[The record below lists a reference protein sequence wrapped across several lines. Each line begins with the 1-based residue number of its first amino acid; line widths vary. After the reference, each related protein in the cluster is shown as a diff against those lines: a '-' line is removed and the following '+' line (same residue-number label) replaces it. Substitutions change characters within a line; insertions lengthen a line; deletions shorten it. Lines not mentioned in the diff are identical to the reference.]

1 MCTCLYEKGVDK
13 QQIMERTGH
22 QSVGGVRGYK
32 RTTARQR
39 EEVSDLM
46 LNCPVKKPHT
56 SHDEKE
62 NRNPN
67 DHTMVPVAGKENV
80 GLDS

>member
-1 MCTCLYEKGVDK
+1 
-13 QQIMERTGH
+13 MERTGH
-22 QSVGGVRGYK
+22 QSVGRVRGYK
-32 RTTARQR
+32 RTTTRQR
-39 EEVSDLM
+39 KEVSDLM
-46 LNCPVKKPHT
+46 LNCPVKKSHT

-67 DHTMVPVAGKENV
+67 DHTMVPVVGKENV

>member
-1 MCTCLYEKGVDK
+1 
-13 QQIMERTGH
+13 
-22 QSVGGVRGYK
+22 
-32 RTTARQR
+32 
-39 EEVSDLM
+39 M
-46 LNCPVKKPHT
+46 LNCPAKKPLR

-67 DHTMVPVAGKENV
+67 DHTMVPVVGKENV